1 MICLASSKV
10 EFVSLFLIPK
20 TANLKK
26 AKKAL
31 AQYLAIDLD
40 FDAMRDSLPWRSDP
54 ILKQAIDAYP
64 YLRILRQPLSET
76 LLGFLCSS
84 TKQISQIKQILR
96 LSAESYGEP
105 IFSHYKSLPTW
116 DILEQLEE
124 NQLRRLKLGY
134 RANYIKKSADL
145 LKINPQ
151 YLKELPVLPTQ
162 DAKKMLMQL
171 PGVGEKIADCVL
183 LFGLGRMES
192 FPIDTWIEK
201 ILIRFYQLEGYSK
214 NQLQQFARAHFGA
227 NAGYAQQFLFSAA
240 RSAFKHIEY
249 YYFHNCLYE
258 GVWKNNSRRW
268 SEQFETFEILR
279 TYGED
284 YKCIFVGDASM
295 SPYEIMIPGG
305 GNEHYNEEAGHVWL
319 ERVTNKW
326 SSHLWINPTPQ
337 KYWSYSH
344 TTQIIKQIFDNKMVP
359 LTIEGL
365 VEGTKILSRK
375 Y

>member
-1 MICLASSKV
+1 MTKIQFTSWHKWSESPYFDLKSFYETFDGGQSFAWDRQSDYI
-10 EFVSLFLIPK
+10 EGQFLKSIFRLRLENNLIIFSIPK

-26 AKKAL
+26 AKNAL

-40 FDAMRDSLPWRSDP
+40 FDAMRDSLPWRSDL

-84 TKQISQIKQILR
+84 TKQIPQIKQILR

-240 RSAFKHIEY
+240 RSE
-249 YYFHNCLYE
+249 
-258 GVWKNNSRRW
+258 
-268 SEQFETFEILR
+268 
-279 TYGED
+279 
-284 YKCIFVGDASM
+284 
-295 SPYEIMIPGG
+295 EIMI
-305 GNEHYNEEAGHVWL
+305 
-319 ERVTNKW
+319 
-326 SSHLWINPTPQ
+326 
-337 KYWSYSH
+337 
-344 TTQIIKQIFDNKMVP
+344 
-359 LTIEGL
+359 
-365 VEGTKILSRK
+365 
-375 Y
+375 